1 MYWLSVAFPLYHKD
15 SSRGL
20 ELNHS
25 LSDEKPQNPMVP
37 APKLGQTMGHLGHFW
52 LRGGNKL
59 ATNCTISYHQMDCPE
74 DCARCFRKVYVTNVL
89 TRYHW
94 MPHCQPFEIPCPEKC
109 PKSFESPGRKK
120 ETCYNMFF
128 SEDRHFVC
136 FHHFGI
142 LISFTE
148 HLRTSH
154 SKPSSSDAFVTH
166 LDSLGNSKQ
175 PTILYWLFPFYPF
188 STLHQRAL
196 RLRVDL
202 LGDKPSNPQPLKP
215 CTRNA
220 HIWLQSCSSAATSIF
235 SCA

>member
-1 MYWLSVAFPLYHKD
+1 MYAFPLYHKGD
-15 SSRGL
+15 WNSTIACLMR
-20 ELNHS
+20 N
-25 LSDEKPQNPMVP
+25 PQNPMVP

-74 DCARCFRKVYVTNVL
+74 DCVRCFRKVYVTNVL

-120 ETCYNMFF
+120 VTRNNMFF
-128 SEDRHFVC
+128 SEDRHFVR
-136 FHHFGI
+136 FHNFGI

-148 HLRTSH
+148 HLRT
-154 SKPSSSDAFVTH
+154 
-166 LDSLGNSKQ
+166 
-175 PTILYWLFPFYPF
+175 
-188 STLHQRAL
+188 LHQRAL
-196 RLRVDL
+196 RRRVDL

-215 CTRNA
+215 CQECPYLAPELFLGSHEPFFMCLRT
-220 HIWLQSCSSAATSIF
+220 QK
-235 SCA
+235 